1 MRKLVFFGSLATLSA
16 LTLPASLSAAARD
29 LRDLIGARGSSGE
42 MELQSRGY
50 AVAKGSRAQGGSM
63 TFWGNASNGSCVK
76 ILTRN
81 GRYASIVDAP
91 APSCGLRGGAS
102 PGARKVNVSDVNG
115 MSAASS
121 FDVMSSRGFK
131 GVDTVTGGNDLYAI
145 YFNPSTRQ
153 CVQVGTSA
161 GRVVN
166 VTDIQT
172 HPKCR

>member
-1 MRKLVFFGSLATLSA
+1 MRKVFIGSLATLAVLA
-16 LTLPASLSAAARD
+16 LPTSVSAAARD

-50 AVAKGSRAQGGSM
+50 AVAKGNKAQGGSV

-76 ILTRN
+76 VLTRN

-91 APSCGLRGGAS
+91 AASCGMRGNSSSG
-102 PGARKVNVSDVNG
+102 GRKVNVSDING
-115 MSAASS
+115 MSSANS
-121 FDVMSSRGFK
+121 FDVMTSRGFK
-131 GVDTVTGGNDLYAI
+131 GVDTVSGGNDLYAI
-145 YFNPSTRQ
+145 YYNPSTRQ
-153 CVQVGTSA
+153 CIQVGTSA